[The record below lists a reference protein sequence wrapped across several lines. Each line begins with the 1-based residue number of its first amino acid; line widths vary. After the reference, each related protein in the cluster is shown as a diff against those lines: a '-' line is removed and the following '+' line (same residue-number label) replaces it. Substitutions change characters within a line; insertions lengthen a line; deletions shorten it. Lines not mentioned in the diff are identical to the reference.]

1 MPKYRYCISELLY
14 RDTYIYSRYSLM
26 SYINTIKHE
35 VPEGVTPCSGYTVI
49 AGGVSTDRT
58 RYSTSNIECEQY
70 DKKATIKRPFEHCE
84 RCNIVYH
91 RSCLEPQPA
100 PSTAANPRVFLC
112 RYNECRAEWDAL
124 MADPTLTLPNE

>member
-1 MPKYRYCISELLY
+1 VVHA
-14 RDTYIYSRYSLM
+14 D
-26 SYINTIKHE
+26 
-35 VPEGVTPCSGYTVI
+35 VPEGVAPCSGYKVI
-49 AGGVSTDRT
+49 AGGLSTART
-58 RYSTSNIECEQY
+58 RYSTTNTECEQCSGE
-70 DKKATIKRPFEHCE
+70 ATKERPFEHCE

-112 RYNECRAEWDAL
+112 DDTGCRDEWDAL